1 MIKQMNIQNCINL
14 IKISI
19 LRNKKGFIIKKTN
32 KNINV
37 LKSFIKIKLIKFIKI
52 ENNNIFVYINY
63 INNKPIYKNIINL
76 FKPSNKKYMQLQT
89 LKKINEKYNWIF
101 IMSTNKGIINSV
113 EAVKLGVGGLIIA
126 KIWN

>member
-1 MIKQMNIQNCINL
+1 MNIQNCVNL

-19 LRNKKGFIIKKTN
+19 LKNKKGFIIKKTN

-63 INNKPIYKNIINL
+63 INNKPIYKNIMNL

-101 IMSTNKGIINSV
+101 IMSTNKGIINSI